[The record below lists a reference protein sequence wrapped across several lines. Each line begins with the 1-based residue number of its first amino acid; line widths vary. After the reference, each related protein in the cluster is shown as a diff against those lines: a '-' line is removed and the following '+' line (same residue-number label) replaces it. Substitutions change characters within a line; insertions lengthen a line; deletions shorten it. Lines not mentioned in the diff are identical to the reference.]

1 MTGKIGGS
9 MAWRQIAREKRRLAA
24 AVAGISFAVI
34 LMLVQLGFEQ
44 ALFKSIGLLY
54 GRFNADLV
62 LISPKY
68 QNAGN
73 AAYFTGTRLAQAL
86 ATGDVEWTCPV
97 FFADA
102 NWKNPEDHILR
113 AIFVIAFEPRPGV
126 IDLPEVNARMAE
138 LRLPKTVLF
147 DALSR
152 PEFGPIEQLL
162 HKGAVKAEISGMTA
176 LVGGVFHL
184 GTSFAVDGNVI
195 VSDLNLARIDPSRDM
210 NLPSLGLIQVK
221 AGRDPLVVQRRLQGS
236 LPNDVLVLTRD
247 ELMEREKEYWA
258 SNTPIGFVFRLGLL
272 MGLIVGSVVVYQILY
287 NDVSEHLA
295 EYATLKAMGYTDRFL
310 FGVVIKE
317 SLILSVL
324 GFLPGVALSQVVYW
338 IAYQATL
345 LPLRMDPARVTAVYV
360 LTAGMCIFSGALAM
374 RRLRLADPAEIF

>member
-1 MTGKIGGS
+1 MLFRS
-9 MAWRQIAREKRRLAA
+9 
-24 AVAGISFAVI
+24 VAGIAFAVI

-44 ALFKSIGLLY
+44 ALFKSVGLLY
-54 GRFNADLV
+54 ARFNAELV

-73 AAYFTGTRLAQAL
+73 SAYFSGHRLAETL
-86 ATGDVEWTCPV
+86 ATGDVAWTCPV
-97 FFADA
+97 FFADG
-102 NWKNPEDHILR
+102 NWKNPADHGVR
-113 AIFVIAFEPRPGV
+113 NIFVIAFEPRPGV
-126 IDLPEVNARMAE
+126 FDLPEVNAQIQE
-138 LRLPKTVLF
+138 LRQPNTVLF
-147 DALSR
+147 DAQSR
-152 PEFGPIEQLL
+152 PEFGPIEALL
-162 HKGAVKAEISGMTA
+162 QKGPVKVDLSGTTTF
-176 LVGGVFHL
+176 VGGIFHL
-184 GTSFAVDGNVI
+184 GTSFAADGNMI
-195 VSDLNLARIDPSRDM
+195 LSDLNLARLEPNRDM
-210 NLPSLGLIQVK
+210 NLPSLGLIKVK
-221 AGRDPLVVQRRLQGS
+221 AGADPLVVRRKLQAS

-295 EYATLKAMGYTDRFL
+295 EYATLKAMGYTDSFL

-317 SLILSVL
+317 SMILSVL
-324 GFLPGVALSQVVYW
+324 GFVPGVVLSQVVYW

-345 LPLRMDPARVTAVYV
+345 LPLRMDPIRVTAVYV
-360 LTAGMCIFSGALAM
+360 LTAVMCVFSGALAM